1 MKIVAERIMDSI
13 IHYGLVREE
22 EKEIY
27 LYTLIELLEKNVIIA
42 IIVLFSL
49 LYKVFLPT
57 IFFLIFFFC
66 IRNRAGGF
74 HANTFSIC
82 LLETTGVYILFVRVF
97 YPIML
102 RHLLET
108 FVLLLISVIIIWQ
121 IGATNHPNMHWD
133 LDELEET
140 KKIVRRNVLIEY
152 LVIIIGFILEI
163 EMSFLLFMSFSIV
176 LSATLLVIAKII
188 KQEV

>member
-1 MKIVAERIMDSI
+1 MRIVAERIVDSI
-13 IHYGLVREE
+13 IRYGLVREE

-27 LYTLIELLEKNVIIA
+27 LYTLIELLEKNAIIA

-49 LYKVFLPT
+49 SYKVFLPT

-74 HANTFSIC
+74 HANTFSVC
-82 LLETTGVYILFVRVF
+82 LLETTGVYILFVRFF

-102 RHLLET
+102 RYLLES
-108 FVLLLISVIIIWQ
+108 FFLLLVSAIIIWK
-121 IGATNHPNMHWD
+121 IGAINHPNMHWNS
-133 LDELEET
+133 DELEKT

-152 LVIIIGFILEI
+152 FVIIVGFILKI
-163 EMSFLLFMSFSIV
+163 EMSFLLFMSFSII
-176 LSATLLVIAKII
+176 LSATLLIIAKII